1 MIRTLIAEDEPIARE
16 RMRRLL
22 SQEEGVELV
31 GECKDGDEAVA
42 LVRQLKPDLLFL
54 DVEMPGR
61 DGFSVLSALGNEV
74 SPVVIFTTAYDHYAV
89 KAFEIHA
96 VDYLL
101 KPFDQLRFRR
111 ALERARNQV
120 VRAKE
125 KEDVTQRMRTLLKD
139 VEPGS
144 SMGRL
149 VIRSGGRVVF
159 LRVSEIDWI
168 EAAGNYVRVHCQDQ
182 THLVRETMNQ
192 MESKLDGKRFVR
204 IHRSIIVNVESIRE
218 LEPCGNGEYIV
229 HVRGGKGLSL
239 SRGYR
244 SRLDAILGVD
254 SNGSNGTNGTPQ

>member
-1 MIRTLIAEDEPIARE
+1 MMRTLIAEDEPIARE

-31 GECKDGDEAVA
+31 GECKDGEEAVT

-54 DVEMPGR
+54 DVEMPGL
-61 DGFSVLSALGNEV
+61 DGFSVLSALGKEA

-101 KPFDQLRFRR
+101 KPFDQVRFHR
-111 ALERARNQV
+111 ALERARAQV
-120 VRAKE
+120 GGRAKE
-125 KEDVTQRMRTLLKD
+125 DIAHRLHSLLKN
-139 VEPGS
+139 VEASPAV
-144 SMGRL
+144 GRL
-149 VIRSGGRVVF
+149 VIRVVF
-159 LRVSEIDWI
+159 LRTSEIDWI
-168 EAAGNYVRVHCQDQ
+168 EAAGNYVRVHCQEM

-192 MESKLDGKRFVR
+192 METKLDAKRFIR

-244 SRLDAILGVD
+244 SRLDAVLGVD
-254 SNGSNGTNGTPQ
+254 SNGAQH